1 LSEQKRSANSGRRKY
16 ELKRRAEQQEETRR
30 RIVEA
35 AVGLHQTIG
44 LAATTVSAIAE
55 RAGVQRLTVY
65 RHFPDQQSIFA
76 ACAQH
81 FFATTP
87 PPDPAGWPAISDPGQ
102 RLTAALTQ
110 TYAWYERAEAM
121 LTSVTRDAEL
131 LPEYVGG
138 AYAALVERLRQQLL
152 AGWPAGEHQRLVTA
166 AAGHALH
173 FRTWRSLVRV
183 QGLTTAEAVTLMA
196 RLVEHASAG
205 DGPAP
210 GSGTV
215 QAGWPATH

>member
-1 LSEQKRSANSGRRKY
+1 LSEQKRSSNSGRRKY
-16 ELKRRAEQQEETRR
+16 ELKRRAEQQDETRR

-35 AVGLHQTIG
+35 AVELHQTIG

-65 RHFPDQQSIFA
+65 RHFPDQRSIFA
-76 ACAQH
+76 ACSQH

-87 PPDPAGWPAISDPGQ
+87 PPDPGDWAAISDPVQ
-102 RLTAALTQ
+102 RLTAALTE

-131 LPEYVGG
+131 LPGFVGG
-138 AYAALVERLRQQLL
+138 AYAALLERLRRPLL
-152 AGWPAGEHQRLVTA
+152 AGWPAGEQRLAAA

-173 FRTWRSLVRV
+173 FRTWRSLVRA
-183 QGLTTAEAVTLMA
+183 QGLTAPEAVALMV
-196 RLVEHASAG
+196 RLVELAAAADGPAG
-205 DGPAP
+205 DGPA
-210 GSGTV
+210 GVMASRRG
-215 QAGWPATH
+215 

>member
-1 LSEQKRSANSGRRKY
+1 LSEQERSANSGTRKY
-16 ELKRRAEQQEETRR
+16 ELKRRAEQQDETRR

-35 AVGLHQTIG
+35 AVDLHQTIG

-65 RHFPDQQSIFA
+65 RHFPDPQSIYA
-76 ACAQH
+76 ACARH

-87 PPDPAGWPAISDPGQ
+87 PPDPGAWAAISDPVQ
-102 RLTAALTQ
+102 RLAAALTG

-121 LTSVTRDAEL
+121 LASVTRDAEL
-131 LPEYVGG
+131 LPEFVGG
-138 AYAALVERLRQQLL
+138 AYAALLERLRQPLL
-152 AGWPAGEHQRLVTA
+152 AGWPAGTHHRLVA
-166 AAGHALH
+166 AATGHALH

-183 QGLTTAEAVTLMA
+183 QGLTTREAVTLMA

-205 DGPAP
+205 DGPA
-210 GSGTV
+210 GLIASRR
-215 QAGWPATH
+215 

>member
-1 LSEQKRSANSGRRKY
+1 LSEQKRSSNSGRRKY
-16 ELKRRAEQQEETRR
+16 ELKRRAEQQDETRR

-35 AVGLHQTIG
+35 AVELHQTIG

-76 ACAQH
+76 ACSQH

-87 PPDPAGWPAISDPGQ
+87 PPDPGDWAAISDPVQ
-102 RLTAALTQ
+102 RLTAALTE

-131 LPEYVGG
+131 LPGFVGG
-138 AYAALVERLRQQLL
+138 AYAALLERLGQPLL
-152 AGWPAGEHQRLVTA
+152 AGWPAGEQQRLAAA

-183 QGLTTAEAVTLMA
+183 HGLSTPEAVALMV
-196 RLVEHASAG
+196 RLVELAAAADGPAG
-205 DGPAP
+205 DGPA
-210 GSGTV
+210 GVMASRRR
-215 QAGWPATH
+215 

>member
-16 ELKRRAEQQEETRR
+16 ELKRRAEQQDETRR

-65 RHFPDQQSIFA
+65 RHFPDQQSIYA

-87 PPDPAGWPAISDPGQ
+87 PPNPAAWPEISDPVQ
-102 RLTAALTQ
+102 RLTAALTE

-131 LPEYVGG
+131 LPEFVGG
-138 AYAALVERLRQQLL
+138 AYAALLERLRQQLL

-166 AAGHALH
+166 ATGHALH
-173 FRTWRSLVRV
+173 FRTWHSLVRV
-183 QGLTTAEAVTLMA
+183 QGLTTPEAVTLMA

-205 DGPAP
+205 DG
-210 GSGTV
+210 S
-215 QAGWPATH
+215 AGLTACRQ

>member
-1 LSEQKRSANSGRRKY
+1 LSEQERSANSGKRKY
-16 ELKRRAEQQEETRR
+16 QLKRRAEQQDETRR
-30 RIVEA
+30 HIIEA
-35 AVGLHQTIG
+35 AVDLHQTIG

-65 RHFPDQQSIFA
+65 RHFPDPQSIYA

-87 PPDPAGWPAISDPGQ
+87 PPDPGVWAAIGDPVQ
-102 RLTAALTQ
+102 RLTAALTG

-131 LPEYVGG
+131 LPEVVGG
-138 AYAALVERLRQQLL
+138 AYAALLERLRQPLL
-152 AGWPAGEHQRLVTA
+152 TGWPAGERYRLVTA
-166 AAGHALH
+166 ATGHALH

-183 QGLTTAEAVTLMA
+183 QGLTTPEAVTLMA
-196 RLVEHASAG
+196 RLVEQAAAH
-205 DGPAP
+205 DI
-210 GSGTV
+210 GTV
-215 QAGWPATH
+215 QAGRPATH